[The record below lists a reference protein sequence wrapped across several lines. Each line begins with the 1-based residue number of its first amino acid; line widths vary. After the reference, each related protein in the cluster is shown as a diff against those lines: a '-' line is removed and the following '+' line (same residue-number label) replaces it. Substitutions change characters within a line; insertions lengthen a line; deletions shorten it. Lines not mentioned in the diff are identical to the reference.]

1 MNLNAQIDELLTAAE
16 QQFKCLDGQFEEAAR
31 SRKISGPL
39 AVQIKNFSENLR
51 SALDYSARGIYEKN
65 CGPIPRRSPYFPI
78 CDRRKK
84 FDKMIRKGFPNL
96 DSSDADLVTYL
107 AQIQPFRHH
116 PQNRWL
122 AKFRNYVNGMKHF
135 ELAAYS
141 VRDEKIMGTP
151 DGLGPVVY
159 RDETSNDWVEF
170 RVRGTRTNLHL
181 LLEQSM
187 TGIKE
192 ICREVRLRIA

>member
-16 QQFKCLDGQFEEAAR
+16 RQFKCLDGLFKEAAK
-31 SRKISGPL
+31 SREISGPL

-65 CGPIPRRSPYFPI
+65 CGPLPRRSPYFPI
-78 CDRRKK
+78 CDLRKK
-84 FDKMIRKGFPNL
+84 FDKKIRKDFPNL
-96 DSSDADLVTYL
+96 ELSNAELVRYL
-107 AQIQPFRHH
+107 AQVQPFSHR
-116 PQNRWL
+116 PQNQWL

-151 DGLGPVVY
+151 DGLGPLFTVM
-159 RDETSNDWVEF
+159 N
-170 RVRGTRTNLHL
+170 
-181 LLEQSM
+181 
-187 TGIKE
+187 
-192 ICREVRLRIA
+192 LRITG